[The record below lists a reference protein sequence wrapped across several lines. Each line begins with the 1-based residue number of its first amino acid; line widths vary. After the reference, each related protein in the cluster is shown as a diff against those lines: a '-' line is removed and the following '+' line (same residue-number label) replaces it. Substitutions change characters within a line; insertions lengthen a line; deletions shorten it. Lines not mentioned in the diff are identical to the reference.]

1 LQATGL
7 VNEAYLK
14 LIDQRRV
21 DWRNRA
27 HFFAIAAQLMRRIL
41 LDHAR
46 GRLRDKRGGD
56 AVKVPVDAVPIAAPD
71 SADPVDVIAVDR
83 ALHKLEQLDPD
94 QARIVELRF
103 FGGMTVDETAEVL
116 GVSRATVK
124 REWAVAKAW
133 LYQNLTRGRVKSHAM
148 SEDFQRKRWRR
159 VKALFTEALERR
171 ADERSRFLIESDAD
185 EAMRLEVAALLVAY
199 EAGGDL
205 FEWQG
210 RAACRV
216 G

>member
-1 LQATGL
+1 MAESRHIAGMEEEDPRESAERVTLLLRQWQAGDRAALNRLMPLVYDELHVIASRYMAHEWRNGTLQATGL

-56 AVKVPVDAVPIAAPD
+56 AAKIPVDAVPIAAPD
-71 SADPVDVIAVDR
+71 SADAVDIIAVDR
-83 ALHKLEQLDPD
+83 ALQNLEQFDPD

-103 FGGMTVDETAEVL
+103 FGGMTVEETAEVL
-116 GVSRATVK
+116 GVSPATVK

-133 LYQNLTRGRVKSHAM
+133 LYQNLTG
-148 SEDFQRKRWRR
+148 RR
-159 VKALFTEALERR
+159 V
-171 ADERSRFLIESDAD
+171 
-185 EAMRLEVAALLVAY
+185 
-199 EAGGDL
+199 
-205 FEWQG
+205 
-210 RAACRV
+210 
-216 G
+216 